1 MNRNKK
7 IVAVIPA
14 RMGSSRF
21 PGKPLEKIL
30 DLPMIEHVRRRAML
44 CSCVD
49 DVIVASCD
57 NVIIET
63 VSSYG
68 GRAVMTSDTH
78 ERCTDR
84 VEEAACGMDADIIV
98 ILQGDEPLF
107 FPEIID
113 ELVAPLL
120 KDDSINCANLLS
132 VIHNEA
138 DLNDIDIIKTI
149 IDNKQHILYFSRAA
163 IPYQRVKGKCQF
175 YRQTG
180 ISAFRKDFLH
190 KFASLSPTPLEQA
203 ESIDF
208 LRILEHGF
216 TISAVIT
223 KEYTAGVDRPDD
235 IEIIEGIL
243 KKNVKQKQLYEQILN
258 SYFTI

>member
-1 MNRNKK
+1 MIRNKK

-30 DLPMIEHVRRRAML
+30 DLPMVEHVRRRAML

-49 DVIVASCD
+49 EVIVATCD
-57 NVIIET
+57 DVIIDA

-68 GRAVMTSDTH
+68 GRAVMTSDKH

-84 VEEAACGMDADIIV
+84 VEEAVRGLKADIIV

-107 FPEIID
+107 LPQTID
-113 ELVAPLL
+113 DLVFSLL
-120 KDDSINCANLLS
+120 EDESVNCANLLS
-132 VIHNEA
+132 IINNKA

-163 IPYQRVKGKCQF
+163 IPYQRVEGKCRF

-190 KFASLSPTPLEQA
+190 KFAGLSPTLLERT

-216 TISAVIT
+216 TISAVIIDQQT
-223 KEYTAGVDRPDD
+223 VGVDRSDD
-235 IEIIEGIL
+235 IGIIEDIL
-243 KKNVKQKQLYEQILN
+243 KKDATQKQLYNRILN
-258 SYFTI
+258 L